1 MRDRENAPGRRAA
14 RPRFSGAD
22 RRMTVGTPVIRSP
35 AVRLRTF
42 CAVIGAGILTVSIA
56 ACGGGDASLGSPDAA
71 AMTIGG
77 VTITNAQVERR
88 ADSLAKAQVAQTA
101 QSGTTADLPAKD
113 SEAFWDLRRE
123 AAQQL
128 RDEQVFAILAKR
140 CGAPCAVTKAE
151 VNSQIAGII
160 TQQFGGSRSEFNSAL
175 AAQGMTLNDL
185 QDSFRA
191 SLREERLTSRVT
203 RNVTFT
209 ESQAQAYYTAN
220 TATYRTPAEK
230 RVSHILLGTK
240 KVADQLRPQ
249 LTAENF
255 AQMAKE
261 HSLDPAAKTTGG
273 DLGSVTGS
281 GLFPEMLAVVKK
293 LKPGQISQ
301 PVQTQFGWSIL
312 MVRQTPATTK
322 SFDSVKDAIMS
333 EQLQVAQ
340 TAATQKWRDTV
351 VKKVQDSVRYVNA
364 KIRPDGDETATTS
377 AVATTTAP

>member
-1 MRDRENAPGRRAA
+1 M
-14 RPRFSGAD
+14 
-22 RRMTVGTPVIRSP
+22 
-35 AVRLRTF
+35 
-42 CAVIGAGILTVSIA
+42 IGAGILTVSIA
-56 ACGGGDASLGSPDAA
+56 ACGGGDASLGTADAA
-71 AMTIGG
+71 ALTIGG

-101 QSGTTADLPAKD
+101 QSGTTTELPAKD
-113 SEAFWDLRRE
+113 SDAFWDLRRE

-151 VNSQIAGII
+151 INTQIAGII

-185 QDSFRA
+185 QDAFRA
-191 SLREERLTSRVT
+191 SLREQKLTSRVT

-220 TATYRTPAEK
+220 IATYRTPAEK

-240 KVADQLRPQ
+240 KVADELRPQ

-273 DLGSVTGS
+273 DLGSVAGS
-281 GLFPEMLAVVKK
+281 GLFPEMLDVVKK

-312 MVRQTPATTK
+312 TVRQTPATTK
-322 SFDSVKDAIMS
+322 SFDSVRSSIMS
-333 EQLQVAQ
+333 EQLQVART
-340 TAATQKWRDTV
+340 TATEKWRDTV
-351 VKKVQDSVRYVNA
+351 VKKVQDSVRYVNP
-364 KIRPDGDETATTS
+364 KIRPDDDAAETATT
-377 AVATTTAP
+377 AGATTTAP